1 MKKTHI
7 QLTET
12 DKTYLQNLIS
22 KGTLPVKTYK
32 RALALLEL
40 DEGQTF
46 LVVADKVDATHQ
58 TVSVWAQK
66 YNEEGLSFLKDKRRS
81 GRPPELDGTTRAK
94 ITALACSTTPEG
106 YSEWSLRLL
115 ANTVVELEYVS
126 SISHTEV
133 GRILK
138 KMNSNHT

>member
-1 MKKTHI
+1 MKKPHI
-7 QLTET
+7 HLTET

-22 KGTLPVKTYK
+22 KGTLPVKIYK

-40 DEGQTF
+40 DEGRTF

-58 TVSVWAQK
+58 TVSAWAQK
-66 YNEEGLSFLKDKRRS
+66 YNEEGLSFLKDKPRS
-81 GRPPELDGTTRAK
+81 GRPPEIDGTARAK

-115 ANTVVELEYVS
+115 ANSVVELEYVP
-126 SISHTEV
+126 SISYSQV
-133 GRILK
+133 RRILK
-138 KMNSNHT
+138 KMTSNHI